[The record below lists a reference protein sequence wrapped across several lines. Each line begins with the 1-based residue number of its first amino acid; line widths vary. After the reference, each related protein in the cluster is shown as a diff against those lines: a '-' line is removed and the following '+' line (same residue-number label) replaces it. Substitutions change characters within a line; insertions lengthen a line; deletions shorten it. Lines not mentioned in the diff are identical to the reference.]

1 MLGKQMED
9 ALNEQVAQEAY
20 SYFQYLAMASW
31 LDFNGYPGSSLFL
44 YSQAEEEKMHMEKLF
59 KYINEAG
66 GFAKA
71 PAVNQPVLQFESYV
85 HVFDSI
91 LENEKKITEKI
102 HTLVDNAFTLKDFTT
117 FNFLQWYVAE
127 QLEEENQFR
136 TICDTIQM
144 LVNNSE
150 SLYQLD
156 KDLPAMRKLDKLE

>member
-1 MLGKQMED
+1 
-9 ALNEQVAQEAY
+9 
-20 SYFQYLAMASW
+20 
-31 LDFNGYPGSSLFL
+31 
-44 YSQAEEEKMHMEKLF
+44 
-59 KYINEAG
+59 
-66 GFAKA
+66 
-71 PAVNQPVLQFESYV
+71 VLQFESYV

-91 LENEKKITEKI
+91 LESEKKITEKI

-117 FNFLQWYVAE
+117 LNFLQWYVSE

-156 KDLPAMRKLDKLE
+156 KDLPAMRKLGKLE